1 MCSFSLPSTVCTSH
15 RRVRGTEF
23 WRTLLQAYK
32 GCHAGTAG
40 IEFALVAGT
49 LCLIMLN
56 AFDLANY
63 IYKRMQVENAAQMGA
78 QAAWKTCDPTML
90 PATKLCAGLNAA
102 VTAAVQSTSLGQG
115 VTLEP
120 GSLSEGYL
128 CLDLSG
134 SLKPVGTLNV
144 RPVDCSAT
152 SMPNLQPG
160 NYIIVSV
167 TYSYTSIFSDLT
179 VTRFFGTSIQ
189 STSYMRLL

>member
-1 MCSFSLPSTVCTSH
+1 MQLLIAFDGLHPSPS
-15 RRVRGTEF
+15 RPRDRVLAHASSGFKE
-23 WRTLLQAYK
+23 
-32 GCHAGTAG
+32 CHAGAAG

-56 AFDLANY
+56 AFDVANY

-90 PATKLCAGLNAA
+90 PATKLCAGLNTA

-120 GSLSEGYL
+120 GSLSEGYF

-134 SLKPVGTLNV
+134 SSTCRNSQ
-144 RPVDCSAT
+144 RS
-152 SMPNLQPG
+152 PG
-160 NYIIVSV
+160 
-167 TYSYTSIFSDLT
+167 
-179 VTRFFGTSIQ
+179 
-189 STSYMRLL
+189 